1 MLIIIVLLKPGGIR
15 DIILIAMWLEI
26 NESTLKTWFFFL
38 EEQTLELESWETYWY
53 NICKTKVTTFDI
65 LKKLYRG
72 LNNNLENGLNIF
84 TKIFTKIFLKKKKI
98 FTKIYTSKK
107 LKYLH
112 HHCRQGPNGHHPLSG
127 GAKHNRDTK
136 QSPHH
141 YTKPKIPNSFT
152 NGANLI
158 DTLKFQWSYKEA

>member
-1 MLIIIVLLKPGGIR
+1 MRLMNLRPDLFFIFKGPYF
-15 DIILIAMWLEI
+15 I
-26 NESTLKTWFFFL
+26 NFFFFW
-38 EEQTLELESWETYWY
+38 EETLELESWETYWS
-53 NICKTKVTTFDI
+53 NICKTKVTTSDI
-65 LKKLYRG
+65 MKKLYRG
-72 LNNNLENGLNIF
+72 LNNNLENGLN
-84 TKIFTKIFLKKKKI
+84 I